1 MPSST
6 CGLDGNPAHGRPWS
20 TAVTCETCSSSSASG
35 SSPPA
40 GLIGRTARQLTDAA
54 QMFSNVLDRLGTSDW
69 TRSVI
74 YSYPE
79 PRERSLQWVAVHTV
93 HEVHHHLLDIRRQLA

>member
-1 MPSST
+1 M
-6 CGLDGNPAHGRPWS
+6 GRDERVDHDGYAEQEPEDVG
-20 TAVTCETCSSSSASG
+20 
-35 SSPPA
+35 
-40 GLIGRTARQLTDAA
+40 RQLTDAA

-74 YSYPE
+74 YNYPE
-79 PRERSLQWVAVHTV
+79 PHERSLQWVAVHTV